1 MLLMD
6 HAEAA
11 RKLAVEQYLL
21 CELSGPEREEFEEHF
36 FSCSECVKA
45 LEIGTEFMK
54 NARAVFRG
62 YRTQESR
69 RG

>member
-1 MLLMD
+1 MD
-6 HAEAA
+6 HAEAV
-11 RKLAVEQYLL
+11 RKLVVEQYFLG
-21 CELSGPEREEFEEHF
+21 ELSGPEREEFEEHF
-36 FSCSECVKA
+36 FSCPECVEA

-54 NARAVFRG
+54 NARAVLRG